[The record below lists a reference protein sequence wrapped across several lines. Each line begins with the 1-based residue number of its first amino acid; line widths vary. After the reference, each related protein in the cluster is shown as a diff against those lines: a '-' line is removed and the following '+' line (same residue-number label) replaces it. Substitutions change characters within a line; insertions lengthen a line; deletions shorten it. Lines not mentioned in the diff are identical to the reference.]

1 MNMTSSDAFSFDNAA
16 PAEGVESNAGSGM
29 HSSPDG
35 ASSFSHVHSV
45 SRSDT
50 SKRSRNAIEDA
61 ARESRSV
68 GRVQSRPT
76 RSDRTPSTPRPTR
89 VSAYRRTFH
98 KTSSPRGSPRSKSGP
113 RTADEELEA
122 KLKEMEGESLGLMLE
137 MKEIEDEHLA
147 ERNQY
152 QNMFQSAREEW
163 QEFNNQYNHVI
174 GCWRQAEERSRR
186 FESEFMSEAMLF
198 HEAKNGLQELQQHMY
213 GAVQED
219 YGASLRINE
228 LERMILRE
236 REQFQ
241 LRADSYA
248 RETQQ
253 EFHALRG
260 KAEIIRQE
268 ASEALAAR
276 DSQNFHDR
284 ELISD
289 ESMRLKSRNDV
300 LVSEFQA
307 AQNDVIKAGQIIH
320 NEQFVIFNSK
330 QILTEE
336 EAVVQG
342 LKNELSTAQSYLN
355 IENSKN
361 RNLQSRMEDD
371 RMRYEQRLSVLTSH
385 SLPREPSEPS
395 LNIANKVETLR
406 LRQELEEAM
415 KTVAQYQE
423 SVVSV
428 SSPKPPFAQ
437 EMSDLLA
444 EEYIQSEKME
454 KTIKELRES
463 RNEMEENAYQRY
475 RDEVKDTY
483 DERDRLRGK
492 VYRLEGEVVAEE
504 RESRRLNEDVER
516 LRNARNEWREW
527 YDQATNWYPEEEA
540 EYEAELAEE
549 RLETRTEES
558 VAGSLG
564 SEGIRLKITRKEA
577 DKIVIPNWPKIH
589 ELEFWK
595 SQVTSS
601 IVAASGDLEHDAWTA
616 WIAPTFA
623 QSPDIDGALS
633 NSGDIRFNSIDVK
646 LASSLMVM
654 MQNGGEQAREVL
666 NEARLKM
673 AKSCRGETPSIM
685 KGRQLLAMI
694 VDSFRSASNTDLVY
708 TIRHLYDLPYPGDA
722 ELVTFKAQWNEV
734 LECMRPGDVPNDV
747 ALRDILYDK
756 IRGSKLMM
764 FDIHYY
770 DSKQEPHPDK
780 TYKYL
785 IDTINKHIKIRREEK
800 NRDGRNQ
807 GLKHM
812 NSRFKNMALPT
823 EEQPDKPS
831 KAAPA
836 PKPKA
841 KPRSAA
847 DKKKI
852 PCRFHFGVGT
862 TCNKG
867 RDCEFNHNS
876 QSTPRANSPTGAR
889 KSVCY
894 AFLQGKCTKGKDCKY
909 EHDKKAL
916 AVVKSSVK
924 AAAAPSNESTADTP
938 RNADPKPSPKAKP
951 KAKASAVALVLHSDD
966 ESDNESFCSDVVA
979 VTEAGVGCLSQ
990 GRVRSGI
997 KKDLKLKFSKRSDV
1011 IKYHVK
1017 TDKLWNKPS
1026 GRSRVGRKV
1035 SEKELG

>member
-1 MNMTSSDAFSFDNAA
+1 MQG
-16 PAEGVESNAGSGM
+16 AECIAVRTEQVR
-29 HSSPDG
+29 
-35 ASSFSHVHSV
+35 FSHVHSV

-61 ARESRSV
+61 ARESRPV

-98 KTSSPRGSPRSKSGP
+98 KPSSPRGSPRSKSGP

-122 KLKEMEGESLGLMLE
+122 RLKEMEGESLGLMLE

-276 DSQNFHDR
+276 DNQNFHDR

-289 ESMRLKSRNDV
+289 ESMRLKNRNDV

-320 NEQFVIFNSK
+320 NEQFMIFNSK

-444 EEYIQSEKME
+444 EEYIQCEKME
-454 KTIKELRES
+454 KTIKELKES
-463 RNEMEENAYQRY
+463 RDEMEENAYQRY

-492 VYRLEGEVVAEE
+492 VYRLEGEVSSEE

-516 LRNARNEWREW
+516 LRC
-527 YDQATNWYPEEEA
+527 Q
-540 EYEAELAEE
+540 
-549 RLETRTEES
+549 
-558 VAGSLG
+558 
-564 SEGIRLKITRKEA
+564 K
-577 DKIVIPNWPKIH
+577 
-589 ELEFWK
+589 
-595 SQVTSS
+595 
-601 IVAASGDLEHDAWTA
+601 
-616 WIAPTFA
+616 
-623 QSPDIDGALS
+623 
-633 NSGDIRFNSIDVK
+633 
-646 LASSLMVM
+646 
-654 MQNGGEQAREVL
+654 
-666 NEARLKM
+666 
-673 AKSCRGETPSIM
+673 
-685 KGRQLLAMI
+685 
-694 VDSFRSASNTDLVY
+694 
-708 TIRHLYDLPYPGDA
+708 
-722 ELVTFKAQWNEV
+722 
-734 LECMRPGDVPNDV
+734 
-747 ALRDILYDK
+747 
-756 IRGSKLMM
+756 
-764 FDIHYY
+764 
-770 DSKQEPHPDK
+770 
-780 TYKYL
+780 
-785 IDTINKHIKIRREEK
+785 
-800 NRDGRNQ
+800 
-807 GLKHM
+807 
-812 NSRFKNMALPT
+812 
-823 EEQPDKPS
+823 
-831 KAAPA
+831 
-836 PKPKA
+836 
-841 KPRSAA
+841 
-847 DKKKI
+847 
-852 PCRFHFGVGT
+852 
-862 TCNKG
+862 
-867 RDCEFNHNS
+867 
-876 QSTPRANSPTGAR
+876 
-889 KSVCY
+889 
-894 AFLQGKCTKGKDCKY
+894 
-909 EHDKKAL
+909 
-916 AVVKSSVK
+916 
-924 AAAAPSNESTADTP
+924 
-938 RNADPKPSPKAKP
+938 
-951 KAKASAVALVLHSDD
+951 
-966 ESDNESFCSDVVA
+966 
-979 VTEAGVGCLSQ
+979 
-990 GRVRSGI
+990 
-997 KKDLKLKFSKRSDV
+997 
-1011 IKYHVK
+1011 
-1017 TDKLWNKPS
+1017 
-1026 GRSRVGRKV
+1026 
-1035 SEKELG
+1035 

>member
-1 MNMTSSDAFSFDNAA
+1 
-16 PAEGVESNAGSGM
+16 
-29 HSSPDG
+29 
-35 ASSFSHVHSV
+35 
-45 SRSDT
+45 
-50 SKRSRNAIEDA
+50 
-61 ARESRSV
+61 
-68 GRVQSRPT
+68 
-76 RSDRTPSTPRPTR
+76 
-89 VSAYRRTFH
+89 
-98 KTSSPRGSPRSKSGP
+98 
-113 RTADEELEA
+113 
-122 KLKEMEGESLGLMLE
+122 
-137 MKEIEDEHLA
+137 
-147 ERNQY
+147 
-152 QNMFQSAREEW
+152 
-163 QEFNNQYNHVI
+163 
-174 GCWRQAEERSRR
+174 
-186 FESEFMSEAMLF
+186 
-198 HEAKNGLQELQQHMY
+198 
-213 GAVQED
+213 
-219 YGASLRINE
+219 
-228 LERMILRE
+228 
-236 REQFQ
+236 
-241 LRADSYA
+241 
-248 RETQQ
+248 
-253 EFHALRG
+253 
-260 KAEIIRQE
+260 
-268 ASEALAAR
+268 
-276 DSQNFHDR
+276 
-284 ELISD
+284 
-289 ESMRLKSRNDV
+289 
-300 LVSEFQA
+300 
-307 AQNDVIKAGQIIH
+307 
-320 NEQFVIFNSK
+320 
-330 QILTEE
+330 
-336 EAVVQG
+336 
-342 LKNELSTAQSYLN
+342 
-355 IENSKN
+355 
-361 RNLQSRMEDD
+361 
-371 RMRYEQRLSVLTSH
+371 
-385 SLPREPSEPS
+385 
-395 LNIANKVETLR
+395 
-406 LRQELEEAM
+406 
-415 KTVAQYQE
+415 
-423 SVVSV
+423 
-428 SSPKPPFAQ
+428 
-437 EMSDLLA
+437 
-444 EEYIQSEKME
+444 
-454 KTIKELRES
+454 
-463 RNEMEENAYQRY
+463 
-475 RDEVKDTY
+475 
-483 DERDRLRGK
+483 
-492 VYRLEGEVVAEE
+492 
-504 RESRRLNEDVER
+504 
-516 LRNARNEWREW
+516 
-527 YDQATNWYPEEEA
+527 
-540 EYEAELAEE
+540 
-549 RLETRTEES
+549 
-558 VAGSLG
+558 
-564 SEGIRLKITRKEA
+564 
-577 DKIVIPNWPKIH
+577 
-589 ELEFWK
+589 
-595 SQVTSS
+595 
-601 IVAASGDLEHDAWTA
+601 
-616 WIAPTFA
+616 
-623 QSPDIDGALS
+623 
-633 NSGDIRFNSIDVK
+633 
-646 LASSLMVM
+646 MVM

-800 NRDGRNQ
+800 NRDARNQ

-823 EEQPDKPS
+823 EEQPDKPP

-841 KPRSAA
+841 KPTSSPKSGNAAPVLADPKAKQHAKGKDKGKGKGKKGKGKSRSRSPSAPRSAA

-997 KKDLKLKFSKRSDV
+997 KKDLK
-1011 IKYHVK
+1011 
-1017 TDKLWNKPS
+1017 
-1026 GRSRVGRKV
+1026 
-1035 SEKELG
+1035 

>member
-35 ASSFSHVHSV
+35 ASSFSHVYSV

-61 ARESRSV
+61 ARESRPV

-122 KLKEMEGESLGLMLE
+122 RLKEMEGERLGLMLE

-463 RNEMEENAYQRY
+463 RDEMEENAYQRY
-475 RDEVKDTY
+475 RDDVKDTY

-492 VYRLEGEVVAEE
+492 VYRLEGEVVSEE
-504 RESRRLNEDVER
+504 RES
-516 LRNARNEWREW
+516 
-527 YDQATNWYPEEEA
+527 
-540 EYEAELAEE
+540 
-549 RLETRTEES
+549 
-558 VAGSLG
+558 
-564 SEGIRLKITRKEA
+564 I
-577 DKIVIPNWPKIH
+577 
-589 ELEFWK
+589 
-595 SQVTSS
+595 
-601 IVAASGDLEHDAWTA
+601 GDLT
-616 WIAPTFA
+616 
-623 QSPDIDGALS
+623 
-633 NSGDIRFNSIDVK
+633 
-646 LASSLMVM
+646 
-654 MQNGGEQAREVL
+654 
-666 NEARLKM
+666 
-673 AKSCRGETPSIM
+673 
-685 KGRQLLAMI
+685 
-694 VDSFRSASNTDLVY
+694 
-708 TIRHLYDLPYPGDA
+708 
-722 ELVTFKAQWNEV
+722 
-734 LECMRPGDVPNDV
+734 
-747 ALRDILYDK
+747 
-756 IRGSKLMM
+756 
-764 FDIHYY
+764 
-770 DSKQEPHPDK
+770 K
-780 TYKYL
+780 T
-785 IDTINKHIKIRREEK
+785 
-800 NRDGRNQ
+800 
-807 GLKHM
+807 
-812 NSRFKNMALPT
+812 
-823 EEQPDKPS
+823 
-831 KAAPA
+831 
-836 PKPKA
+836 
-841 KPRSAA
+841 
-847 DKKKI
+847 
-852 PCRFHFGVGT
+852 
-862 TCNKG
+862 
-867 RDCEFNHNS
+867 
-876 QSTPRANSPTGAR
+876 
-889 KSVCY
+889 
-894 AFLQGKCTKGKDCKY
+894 
-909 EHDKKAL
+909 
-916 AVVKSSVK
+916 
-924 AAAAPSNESTADTP
+924 
-938 RNADPKPSPKAKP
+938 
-951 KAKASAVALVLHSDD
+951 
-966 ESDNESFCSDVVA
+966 
-979 VTEAGVGCLSQ
+979 
-990 GRVRSGI
+990 
-997 KKDLKLKFSKRSDV
+997 
-1011 IKYHVK
+1011 
-1017 TDKLWNKPS
+1017 
-1026 GRSRVGRKV
+1026 
-1035 SEKELG
+1035 